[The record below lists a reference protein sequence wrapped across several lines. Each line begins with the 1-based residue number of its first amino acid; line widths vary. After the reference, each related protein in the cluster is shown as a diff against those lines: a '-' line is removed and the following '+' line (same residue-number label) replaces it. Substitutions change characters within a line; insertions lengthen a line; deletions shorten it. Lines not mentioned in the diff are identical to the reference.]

1 MNKKYFLLVLIPA
14 FCLFS
19 CNRVQE
25 NTAET
30 RATQLLL
37 DSLFEK
43 HQYFR
48 VRDLVHSD
56 TLSLS
61 EKEELFTKARLHSVF
76 NERKESN
83 KYIDQLL
90 SEFSEALS
98 EKERNNLLETRINNS
113 VFLFDYTAALE
124 STREVLKSD
133 FLSPESRKSHL
144 NTQIIYENLQKVPAQ
159 KVHLEK
165 TELAIE
171 KDLAG
176 LSRIP
181 VRLNSLP
188 QMVIFDTG
196 ANFSVITDSLAIKAG
211 IEIIGEP
218 FEVEAITGGKVA
230 SRIGIADSLQLGNSL
245 LNNVVFLVFPEA
257 SLSFPEANYTID
269 AILGFPVINALEE
282 IMIIKGEKF
291 LIAENN
297 IKLQRSNLALDF
309 LTPIIEVFEGPTSLP
324 FTFDTGAN
332 STALYQ
338 EYLALRKEK
347 ILENGVQDSLRFG
360 GAGGTITT
368 PVYHTRFE
376 GNIGDRFFQLD
387 SAAVHL
393 EDVRDYPGIY
403 GNLGQDVLSQF
414 DTLVFDFKNMMFLL
428 K

>member
-1 MNKKYFLLVLIPA
+1 MNKKYFLLALIPA
-14 FCLFS
+14 LCLFS
-19 CNRVQE
+19 CNSIQE

-98 EKERNNLLETRINNS
+98 EKERNDLLETRINNS

-133 FLSPESRKSHL
+133 SLSPESRKSHL
-144 NTQIIYENLQKVPAQ
+144 KTQIIYENLQKVPAQ

-269 AILGFPVINALEE
+269 AILGFPVIN
-282 IMIIKGEKF
+282 
-291 LIAENN
+291 
-297 IKLQRSNLALDF
+297 
-309 LTPIIEVFEGPTSLP
+309 T
-324 FTFDTGAN
+324 
-332 STALYQ
+332 
-338 EYLALRKEK
+338 
-347 ILENGVQDSLRFG
+347 
-360 GAGGTITT
+360 
-368 PVYHTRFE
+368 
-376 GNIGDRFFQLD
+376 
-387 SAAVHL
+387 
-393 EDVRDYPGIY
+393 
-403 GNLGQDVLSQF
+403 
-414 DTLVFDFKNMMFLL
+414 
-428 K
+428 

>member
-56 TLSLS
+56 TLPLS

-98 EKERNNLLETRINNS
+98 EKERNDLLETRINNS

-133 FLSPESRKSHL
+133 SLSPESRKSHL
-144 NTQIIYENLQKVPAQ
+144 KTQIIYENLQKVPAQ

-376 GNIGDRFFQLD
+376 GTIGDRFFQLD